1 MAPQHPSKTREKG
14 RMKFQKIGK
23 MRLKSLSKLGNAVVI
38 NRWAEEVR
46 EKIV

>member
-1 MAPQHPSKTREKG
+1 
-14 RMKFQKIGK
+14 MKFQKVGK
-23 MRLKSLSKLGNAVVI
+23 MVGKTLNQRLKSLSKLGNAVVI